1 MFIGIDLGS
10 RTTNLAVVEKG
21 ILTDSLIV
29 NSGRNP
35 ITICEELLAG
45 RSYTGLA
52 VTGYGRHLVGE
63 DLKARVISEIKA
75 YALGARVLFPEC
87 RTVIDVGGQD
97 CKIIALDKKGIMK
110 SFEMNDRCAAGTGRF
125 LEVMSGILDLPLEEF
140 GQQALSANSEA
151 KINSTCTVF
160 AESEVISLINSGASS
175 GAIARALHQS
185 IARRISQM
193 VGRVGLTE
201 SVVFAG
207 GGAKNVGLVA
217 LVEAELGVHCLIP
230 AEPQL
235 VGAYGAALAAEKAYC
250 TVKKQSEKGPAEASF
265 LSVI

>member
-21 ILTDSLIV
+21 TMVDSLII

-35 ITICEELLAG
+35 VAICEKLLMG
-45 RSYTGLA
+45 RRYTGLA
-52 VTGYGRHLVGE
+52 VTGYGRHLAGE
-63 DLKARVISEIKA
+63 KLAAKVISEIKA
-75 YALGARVLFPEC
+75 YALGARTLFPGC

-97 CKIIALDKKGIMK
+97 CKVIALDKNGIMK

-125 LEVMSGILDLPLEEF
+125 LEVMAGILDLPVEEF
-140 GQQALSANSEA
+140 GQQVLTTNAGV

-160 AESEVISLINSGASS
+160 AESEVISLINSGESS
-175 GAIARALHQS
+175 VAIARGLHQS

-193 VGRVGLTE
+193 VGRIGLTE
-201 SVVFAG
+201 PVVFAG

-217 LVEAELGVHCLIP
+217 LVEAELGVSCLIFG
-230 AEPQL
+230 EPQL
-235 VGAYGAALAAEKAYC
+235 VGAYGAALA
-250 TVKKQSEKGPAEASF
+250 VEKGYK
-265 LSVI
+265 V